1 MPTRPGPTVQRRR
14 LGLELRRLREQA
26 GKTID
31 DVAEILECSDSKI
44 SRIEHGQVSATPR
57 DVRDMLDF
65 YGVAP
70 ERRDELVEVARAA
83 RKKGWWEAY
92 SDTLVVP
99 MVGLEV
105 AADHIHAYEPMVV
118 HGLLQT
124 RDYAKAMIR
133 AMRPDLPADQ
143 VERWVQLR
151 MTRQELLSRD
161 DPPTFEVVLE
171 ECALRRPV
179 GGRDVMRAQLEHL
192 VEAAT
197 LPKLTLQILPL
208 QVGEH
213 AAMSGAF
220 MIYRF
225 SGRFDP
231 DVVYLEHTASDL
243 YLEASEEVDRYV
255 AAFGRVRAAALNPS
269 DSSSMLAA
277 LVDGLS
283 SSSQ

>member
-14 LGLELRRLREQA
+14 LGLELRRLREA
-26 GKTID
+26 SGKTID
-31 DVAEILECSDSKI
+31 DVAEVLECSDSKI

-70 ERRDELVEVARAA
+70 ERRDALIEVARAA

-92 SDTLVVP
+92 GDTLVVP

-105 AADHIHAYEPMVV
+105 AADRIHAYEAMAV

-124 RDYAKAMIR
+124 REYAGAMIR
-133 AMRPDLPADQ
+133 AERPDLSPDQ
-143 VERWVQLR
+143 VDRWVQLR
-151 MTRQELLSRD
+151 MTRQRLLRQEGA
-161 DPPTFEVVLE
+161 PTFDLVLE

-179 GGRDVMRAQLEHL
+179 GGHDTLRSQLEQL
-192 VEAAT
+192 AETAR
-197 LPKLTLQILPL
+197 LPNLTLQVLPL
-208 QVGEH
+208 DVGEH

-220 MIYRF
+220 MVFRF
-225 SGRFDP
+225 SGRSDP
-231 DVVYLEHTASDL
+231 DVVYLEHTTSDM
-243 YLEASEEVDRYV
+243 YLEAPEQVDRYV
-255 AAFGRVRAAALNPS
+255 AAFERLQASSLSPR

-277 LVDGLS
+277 LLREV
-283 SSSQ
+283 